1 MLVSFITHKDTPWLT
16 VSILFFGHVTDGMN
30 VVNMLKEMLLLK
42 LPLLEKELW
51 QRNLMQLKCSQT
63 TQQ

>member
-1 MLVSFITHKDTPWLT
+1 
-16 VSILFFGHVTDGMN
+16 
-30 VVNMLKEMLLLK
+30 MLLLK

-63 TQQ
+63 FNNKEADAKKQEALAEEAKKN